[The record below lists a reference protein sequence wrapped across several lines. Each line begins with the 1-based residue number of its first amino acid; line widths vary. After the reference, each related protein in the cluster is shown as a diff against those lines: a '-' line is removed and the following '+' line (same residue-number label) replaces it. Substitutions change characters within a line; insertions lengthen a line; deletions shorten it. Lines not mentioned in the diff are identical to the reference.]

1 MLILKIL
8 AGLFLI
14 AGLIMVAGAKKIAKR
29 YGLDRKVILENES
42 GMDEEG
48 LEEYKMLK
56 ATVNIKLYGMM
67 VFLPGLILLLI
78 VFNNM

>member
-42 GMDEEG
+42 GMDEEE

-67 VFLPGLILLLI
+67 VFCRDSYCC
-78 VFNNM
+78 

>member
-1 MLILKIL
+1 
-8 AGLFLI
+8 
-14 AGLIMVAGAKKIAKR
+14 MVAGAKKIAKR

-42 GMDEEG
+42 GMDEEE